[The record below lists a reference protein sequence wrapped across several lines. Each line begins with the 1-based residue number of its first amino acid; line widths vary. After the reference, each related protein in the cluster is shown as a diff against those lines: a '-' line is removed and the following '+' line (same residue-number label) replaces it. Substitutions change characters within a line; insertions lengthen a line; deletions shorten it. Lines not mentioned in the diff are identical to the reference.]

1 LHDRNTRIQAGVFVC
16 LAVAKMRFVA
26 MNAGQQAK
34 RFIHAAV
41 AWNKAVGAEP
51 HLQQAGYLY
60 RYRLLYG
67 HAQAKRLFQKS

>member
-1 LHDRNTRIQAGVFVC
+1 MNT
-16 LAVAKMRFVA
+16 
-26 MNAGQQAK
+26 GQQAK